1 MILKLCPGQ
10 PEPVVLELMD
20 NAQPLATGRNKNSG
34 VGVRRGWA
42 NVFVL
47 NHTISHPS
55 HLHERIQ
62 QIGDGDDMVKQKACW
77 STILA
82 TPAAVSLHMP
92 GDPRDLQEDE
102 IIEIHDSFF
111 LPAQNIVI
119 SG

>member
-1 MILKLCPGQ
+1 
-10 PEPVVLELMD
+10 
-20 NAQPLATGRNKNSG
+20 
-34 VGVRRGWA
+34 
-42 NVFVL
+42 
-47 NHTISHPS
+47 
-55 HLHERIQ
+55 
-62 QIGDGDDMVKQKACW
+62 MVKQKACW